1 MHLQVAART
10 DIGRVRSKNEDAFI
24 ALDLTLGSE
33 SAAPRW
39 SGRIDVGPR
48 GALCA
53 VSDGMGG
60 AQSGEVASA
69 LVLSSLAQ
77 ALASSVAEPLT
88 SHVQLTS
95 AVKDA
100 HCSVWAEACARGIEM
115 GATLTA
121 LFVRSSAAY
130 VAEVGDS
137 RAYLLRNGRITQLT
151 KDQSY
156 VQMLVDHGAVA
167 AQEAQDLPFRNV
179 ILQAMGQ
186 QRPLR
191 VALGRLD
198 LRQRDCLLLCSDG
211 LTNEVSDR
219 QNPRRHPRVT
229 RSDPSCGPPGRPG
242 ERARRSRQRDGGA
255 CRSGRRPSVAEP
267 SRAGRADVPRTRE
280 VRGVSRSRLRRNGGA

>member
-1 MHLQVAART
+1 MSLHLRVAGRT
-10 DIGRVRSKNEDAFI
+10 DVGRVRNRNEDAFI
-24 ALDLTLGSE
+24 AMDLTLGDA

-39 SGRIDVGPR
+39 SGRIEVGPR

-60 AQSGEVASA
+60 AESGDVASA

-77 ALASSVAEPLT
+77 ALASPPEPVT
-88 SHVQLTS
+88 SHVQLTT

-100 HCSVWAEACARGIEM
+100 HRSVWSEACARGIEM

-121 LFVRSSAAY
+121 VFVRGSAAY

-156 VQMLVDHGAVA
+156 VQMLVDQGAVA
-167 AQEAQDLPFRNV
+167 ADEAQDLPFRNV
-179 ILQAMGQ
+179 ILQAMGY
-186 QRPLR
+186 QRRLR

-211 LTNEVSDR
+211 LTNEVPDR
-219 QNPRRHPRVT
+219 QIRDVVLGSPDLSRAADRLVDLANEH
-229 RSDPSCGPPGRPG
+229 GGRDNETVVLAG
-242 ERARRSRQRDGGA
+242 VGGDL
-255 CRSGRRPSVAEP
+255 PLP
-267 SRAGRADVPRTRE
+267 SRRE
-280 VRGVSRSRLRRNGGA
+280 PVEHTYRVLETFDA

>member
-1 MHLQVAART
+1 MVMHLRVAGRT
-10 DIGRVRSKNEDAFI
+10 DIGRIRSKNEDAFI
-24 ALDLTLGSE
+24 AADLTRGDASNL
-33 SAAPRW
+33 AAPRW
-39 SGRIDVGPR
+39 SGRIEVGPR

-60 AQSGEVASA
+60 AASGEVASA

-77 ALASSVAEPLT
+77 ALASPPEPTT

-100 HCSVWAEACARGIEM
+100 HRYVWAEACARGIDM

-121 LFVRSSAAY
+121 VFVRGRAAY

-151 KDQSY
+151 RDQSY
-156 VQMLVDHGAVA
+156 VQMLLDRGAVG
-167 AQEAQDLPFRNV
+167 AQKAQDLPFRNV
-179 ILQAMGQ
+179 ILQAMGYQ
-186 QRPLR
+186 EHLK

-211 LTNEVSDR
+211 LTNEVPDR
-219 QNPRRHPRVT
+219 TIRDVILGSPDLVHAADRLVDLANEH
-229 RSDPSCGPPGRPG
+229 GGRDNETVVLIG
-242 ERARRSRQRDGGA
+242 AADGDL
-255 CRSGRRPSVAEP
+255 PLP
-267 SRAGRADVPRTRE
+267 SRRE
-280 VRGVSRSRLRRNGGA
+280 PVEQTYRVLETFDP